1 MVSRKKTIIV
11 LALICGTLTTILGIG
26 GYRYGQR
33 KSLVRRIQKAGGD
46 VTFQDRWFLPRVEEA
61 YLAGQDNADP
71 LVQELW
77 RFRSLKMLR
86 IQSSF
91 VSDESLRVL
100 AGMKD
105 LQELDLNWTS
115 VSDAGIAHLTKLPN
129 LKSIMFIKL
138 NPPFNKAYCHP
149 SQLTDKTIEHLAK
162 IPSLEKIIFWGSE
175 LGDADFAK
183 LKSCENLKEL
193 WLIDSG
199 LNNQTISG
207 LRELK
212 SLKYLDLSDNEID
225 DQAFAVFTKMTNLN
239 YLSITRTKVSSEA
252 ANTFFAQRGSEF
264 SMGL

>member
-46 VTFQDRWFLPRVEEA
+46 VTYQDRWFLPRVEEA
-61 YLAGQDNADP
+61 YLVGQENADP

-86 IQSSF
+86 IQSSY
-91 VSDESLRVL
+91 VSDESLRAL

-115 VSDAGIAHLTKLPN
+115 IGDAGIANLAKLPH
-129 LKSIMFIKL
+129 LKSILIMKS
-138 NPPFNKAYCHP
+138 NPPLHKKYGHR
-149 SQLTDKTIEHLAK
+149 SQLTGKSIEQLAK
-162 IPSLEKIIFWGSE
+162 IASLEKVIFWGAE
-175 LGDADFAK
+175 LGDADLTK

-207 LRELK
+207 LRELN
-212 SLKYLDLSDNEID
+212 SLEYLDLSDNEID
-225 DQAFAVFTKMTNLN
+225 DQAFAVFTKMANLN
-239 YLSITRTKVSSEA
+239 YLSIARTKVSTEA
-252 ANTFFAQRGSEF
+252 ANTFFAQRGNNF
-264 SMGL
+264 SIGL

>member
-46 VTFQDRWFLPRVEEA
+46 VTYQDRWFLPRVEEA
-61 YLAGQDNADP
+61 YLVGQENADP

-86 IQSSF
+86 IQPSH
-91 VSDESLRVL
+91 VSDESLRTL

-129 LKSIMFIKL
+129 LKTIMIMKSH
-138 NPPFNKAYCHP
+138 PPLSKTYCNP
-149 SQLTDKTIEHLAK
+149 SQLTGQSIEHLAK
-162 IPSLEKIIFWGSE
+162 TPSLEKVIFWGAE
-175 LGDADFAK
+175 LSDADLAK
-183 LKSCENLKEL
+183 MKSCPNLKEF
-193 WLIDSG
+193 WLIDCRLS
-199 LNNQTISG
+199 NQSISG
-207 LRELK
+207 LQELH
-212 SLKYLDLSDNEID
+212 SLEYLDLSDNEID
-225 DQAFAVFTKMTNLN
+225 DQAMAVLTKMPNLN
-239 YLSITRTKVSSEA
+239 YLSLARTKVSTEA
-252 ANTFFAQRGSEF
+252 ANTFFAQRGNNF
-264 SMGL
+264 SIGL